1 MEPFS
6 APLKVMIADDHKLF
20 MDGVESLLDSVNH
33 IHLVAKLPNGDA
45 LLTAL
50 PTESV
55 DIVIIDLS
63 MPGLKTEE
71 LIKRIKQHSEHI
83 KIIALTMH
91 SDPYLAKRLLNQGLS
106 GYVLKDEAFEDL
118 IQAIQQACE
127 GKQFLSLSLDTS
139 IQHCDNHAEQLLT
152 EREET
157 VLIEVSKGQ
166 SNKEIARVLDI
177 SERTVRFH
185 LKNCCQKL
193 NAQGRTDAV
202 TIAQKRRLILL

>member
-1 MEPFS
+1 
-6 APLKVMIADDHKLF
+6 MIADDHKLF
-20 MDGVESLLDSVNH
+20 MDGVESLLEPVNH
-33 IHLVAKLPNGDA
+33 IHLVAKFSNGDA
-45 LLTAL
+45 LLAAL
-50 PTESV
+50 PAVSV

-71 LIKRIKQHSEHI
+71 LINRIKQYSEQI

-91 SDPYLAKRLLNQGLS
+91 SDPYLAKRLLSQGLS
-106 GYVLKDEAFEDL
+106 GYVLKDEAFESL
-118 IQAIQQACE
+118 IQAIEQSCE
-127 GKQFLSLSLDTS
+127 GKQFLSATLCES
-139 IQHCDNHAEQLLT
+139 IKLCDANSEQFLT

-157 VLIEVSKGQ
+157 VLIEVSKGH
-166 SNKEIARVLDI
+166 SNKEIARRLDI

-193 NAQGRTDAV
+193 NAQCRTDAV